1 MGSESDEGK
10 DGYMYYLNDGVY
22 GSFNP
27 VLWDHQHPQGSALLI
42 TKTEQKGEEKEK
54 TYPSIIWGPTCTN
67 SDEIEVCCVTVFDC
81 QGWSNH
87 RREYLESG
95 TPAEADYR

>member
-1 MGSESDEGK
+1 MSSESDEGK

-27 VLWDHQHPQGSALLI
+27 VLWDKQHPQGTALLI
-42 TKTEQKGEEKEK
+42 TKTKAEEGKKEK

-67 SDEIEVCCVTVFDC
+67 SDEIEV
-81 QGWSNH
+81 GM
-87 RREYLESG
+87 
-95 TPAEADYR
+95 